1 MYLFWCKVTKLLLS
15 NVFVYKQLH
24 TAAAIICAVATLTI
38 TPDAAPIPIPSPM
51 TPTKIAPAGNMPES
65 ATAMPEA
72 TAILSATIPIPLESI
87 PISSEPHLISSEP
100 KPLSPEPHL
109 IPSEPTVKLGSWHEI
124 VIAKPAIMT
133 ASPAITISHPA
144 IRINTI
150 STHAARVSAFAT
162 WVEMVMKV
170 VAVAPPFL
178 LGMPLLQVKLSV
190 YLYKLTRIESFMLS
204 MKDIPQLIGY
214 TLGIAY
220 LYIRVVVRVSIY
232 LVINAAIL
240 DIIFQ
245 FHGEGSIGLA
255 VGKLGTLHLE
265 RRNMVGYYNLRSGF
279 AA

>member
-1 MYLFWCKVTKLLLS
+1 
-15 NVFVYKQLH
+15 
-24 TAAAIICAVATLTI
+24 
-38 TPDAAPIPIPSPM
+38 
-51 TPTKIAPAGNMPES
+51 MPES
-65 ATAMPEA
+65 AGNTPESAAAMPES
-72 TAILSATIPIPLESI
+72 TAISSATIPI
-87 PISSEPHLISSEP
+87 
-100 KPLSPEPHL
+100 SPEPHR
-109 IPSEPTVKLGSWHEI
+109 IPPEPTVKLGSWHEI

-133 ASPAITISHPA
+133 ANPAITISHPA

-150 STHAARVSAFAT
+150 STHAARVSAFAA
-162 WVEMVMKV
+162 WVEKVMKV
-170 VAVAPPFL
+170 MAVAPTFL

-190 YLYKLTRIESFMLS
+190 CLYNLARVESFMLS

-232 LVINAAIL
+232 PVINAAIL

-255 VGKLGTLHLE
+255 VCELGTLHLV

>member
-1 MYLFWCKVTKLLLS
+1 M
-15 NVFVYKQLH
+15 FVYKQLH
-24 TAAAIICAVATLTI
+24 PAAAIICAVATLTI
-38 TPDAAPIPIPSPM
+38 APDAAPIPIPSPM

-65 ATAMPEA
+65 VVNMPE
-72 TAILSATIPIPLESI
+72 SAE
-87 PISSEPHLISSEP
+87 
-100 KPLSPEPHL
+100 
-109 IPSEPTVKLGSWHEI
+109 KLGSWHEI
-124 VIAKPAIMT
+124 VIAKPAIIT

-150 STHAARVSAFAT
+150 STHAARVSAFAA

-170 VAVAPPFL
+170 MAVAPPFL

-190 YLYKLTRIESFMLS
+190 YLYKLARIESFMLS

-232 LVINAAIL
+232 PVINAAIF

-255 VGKLGTLHLE
+255 VGKLGTSHLE

>member
-1 MYLFWCKVTKLLLS
+1 M
-15 NVFVYKQLH
+15 FVYKQLH
-24 TAAAIICAVATLTI
+24 PAAAIICAVATLTI
-38 TPDAAPIPIPSPM
+38 APAPAPIPIPSPM
-51 TPTKIAPAGNMPES
+51 TPTKIAPAGNTPES
-65 ATAMPEA
+65 AANVLESAAAIPESA
-72 TAILSATIPIPLESI
+72 AISSATIPILPKPKPI
-87 PISSEPHLISSEP
+87 PAKAHLSPSEPHLISSATIP
-100 KPLSPEPHL
+100 ISP
-109 IPSEPTVKLGSWHEI
+109 EPTVKLGSWHEI
-124 VIAKPAIMT
+124 VIAKPAIIT
-133 ASPAITISHPA
+133 ANPAITISHPA

-150 STHAARVSAFAT
+150 STHAARVSAFAA

-170 VAVAPPFL
+170 MAVAPTFL

-232 LVINAAIL
+232 PVINAAIF

-255 VGKLGTLHLE
+255 VGELGTLHLE

>member
-1 MYLFWCKVTKLLLS
+1 M
-15 NVFVYKQLH
+15 FVYKQLH
-24 TAAAIICAVATLTI
+24 PAAAIICAVATLTI
-38 TPDAAPIPIPSPM
+38 APAPASIPIPSPM

-65 ATAMPEA
+65 AAAIPES
-72 TAILSATIPIPLESI
+72 TAISSATIPISPEPKPI
-87 PISSEPHLISSEP
+87 PSEPHLIPPESH
-100 KPLSPEPHL
+100 LISPESHL
-109 IPSEPTVKLGSWHEI
+109 IPPEPEPIPPEPTVKLGSWHEI

-133 ASPAITISHPA
+133 ANPAITISHPA

-170 VAVAPPFL
+170 MAVAPPFL

-232 LVINAAIL
+232 PVINAAIL

-255 VGKLGTLHLE
+255 VGELGTLHLE

>member
-1 MYLFWCKVTKLLLS
+1 M
-15 NVFVYKQLH
+15 FVYKQLH
-24 TAAAIICAVATLTI
+24 PAAAIICAVATLTI
-38 TPDAAPIPIPSPM
+38 APDAAPIPIPSPM
-51 TPTKIAPAGNMPES
+51 TPTKIAPAGNKPESAVVMPES
-65 ATAMPEA
+65 AADMPESA
-72 TAILSATIPIPLESI
+72 AVMPIPAVVMPESTAISAATIPISP
-87 PISSEPHLISSEP
+87 EP
-100 KPLSPEPHL
+100 KPIPPEL
-109 IPSEPTVKLGSWHEI
+109 TVKLGSWHEI

-150 STHAARVSAFAT
+150 STHAAKAETLAA
-162 WVEMVMKV
+162 WVEMVMTV
-170 VAVAPPFL
+170 MAVAPTFL

-232 LVINAAIL
+232 PVINAAIL

-255 VGKLGTLHLE
+255 VCELGTLHLE